1 MKSMVCICAAFLLLS
16 ASNPSGKK
24 ALIVAVSHYGPQT
37 GWDTINAQNDVPL
50 LLEAAEQLG
59 IPRSQIRVLRDGE
72 ATHQGIIAALQEIK
86 TTARPGD
93 FIYFHFSGHGQQRQD
108 YDGDEADGF
117 DEALVP
123 YDSPMR
129 FSAAY
134 QGERLITDDLIYQW
148 TRDLRPS
155 LGKQGGIFIT
165 LDACHSGTAARG
177 GGTYR
182 GATFP
187 MAEREYWRKIRTE
200 SVLTLENTWEEPC
213 LEAETWAPC
222 VVFSATQGNQLNWEY
237 VQPGSGE
244 PCGPLS
250 YALNKCLTSS
260 RPASFRALFEQVK
273 KEMSRIAPYQ
283 QPQAEGDLFTG
294 LDKIL
299 SDHQD

>member
-1 MKSMVCICAAFLLLS
+1 MKSMVCIGAAFLLLS
-16 ASNPSGKK
+16 ASTPYGKK

>member
-148 TRDLRPS
+148 TRELRPS

-294 LDKIL
+294 LDRIL

>member
-1 MKSMVCICAAFLLLS
+1 MKSMVCIGAAFLLLS
-16 ASNPSGKK
+16 ASTPPGKK

-37 GWDTINAQNDVPL
+37 GWDTINAQNDLPL

-59 IPRSQIRVLRDGE
+59 IPHSQIRVLRDGE
-72 ATHQGIIAALQEIK
+72 ATYQGISDALQEMK
-86 TTARPGD
+86 AGARPGD

-134 QGERLITDDLIYQW
+134 QGDRLITDDQIYHW
-148 TRDLRPS
+148 TQELRPV
-155 LGKQGGIFIT
+155 LGPQGGIFIT
-165 LDACHSGTAARG
+165 LDACHSGTAARAG
-177 GGTYR
+177 GKYR

-187 MAEREYWRKIRTE
+187 MAGQEYCKKVRAENGQVLE
-200 SVLTLENTWEEPC
+200 STWEEPC
-213 LEAETWAPC
+213 AEADTWSPC

-237 VQPGSGE
+237 VQPGSGA

-250 YALNKCLTSS
+250 YALNKCLTTT
-260 RPASFRALFEQVK
+260 RPATFGALFEQVK
-273 KEMSRIAPYQ
+273 MEMSRIAPYQ
-283 QPQAEGDLFTG
+283 QPQAEGELETRFS
-294 LDKIL
+294 L
-299 SDHQD
+299 